1 MSEEDPRSQG
11 LETAPTDFNFLPN
24 SGSDLEGTSDEN
36 EEIATKLCLTARK
49 MDEMLDYMIAS

>member
-24 SGSDLEGTSDEN
+24 SGSDEN
-36 EEIATKLCLTARK
+36 EEIATKLCFTARK